1 MKKTLI
7 AAALVVVTVSLGQ
20 AADWPNW
27 RGPDHNGISQETDW
41 FEKWDSSGPERLWN
55 ASVGTGWLRSAGVFS
70 DFTLVMEF
78 RFLEAE
84 ANSGI
89 FVRTGPSSHDDEN
102 GWPNNGYQVQ
112 CMDTITGRAPLAT
125 MIPYGAPPFE
135 HQSDLAALAK
145 AYKPL
150 GEWQTYEITCAG
162 KTLEVKLNGKR
173 ITTATSIMNRQGH
186 IGIQAE
192 HGLLEFRKID
202 LKPMPQS
209 QQ

>member
-1 MKKTLI
+1 MNKLLI
-7 AAALVVVTVSLGQ
+7 ASIIVTLFVGCATNVAPKSGALFNGANLDNWVIENDGQ
-20 AADWPNW
+20 
-27 RGPDHNGISQETDW
+27 
-41 FEKWDSSGPERLWN
+41 F
-55 ASVGTGWLRSAGVFS
+55 SVEDGVLKVNHGTGWLRSAGVFS

-89 FVRTGPSSHDDEN
+89 FVRTGPTSHDDEN

-150 GEWQTYEITCAG
+150 GQWQTYEITCISE
-162 KTLEVKLNGKR
+162 TLEVKLNGKR
-173 ITTATSIMNRQGH
+173 ITTATNIKNLKGH

-202 LKPMPQS
+202 IMENASK
-209 QQ
+209 

>member
-1 MKKTLI
+1 MNKLLI
-7 AAALVVVTVSLGQ
+7 APIIVTLFVGCATNVAPKSVGLFNGANLDNWVIENDGQ
-20 AADWPNW
+20 
-27 RGPDHNGISQETDW
+27 
-41 FEKWDSSGPERLWN
+41 F
-55 ASVGTGWLRSAGVFS
+55 SVEDGVLKVNHGTGWLRSAGVFS

-89 FVRTGPSSHDDEN
+89 FVRTGPTSHDDEN

-150 GEWQTYEITCAG
+150 GQWQTYEITCISE
-162 KTLEVKLNGKR
+162 TLEVKLNGKR
-173 ITTATSIMNRQGH
+173 ITTATNIKNLKGH

-202 LKPMPQS
+202 IMENASK
-209 QQ
+209 

>member
-1 MKKTLI
+1 MIASIAVTLF
-7 AAALVVVTVSLGQ
+7 AACTTIETPKNMALFNGTNLDNWVVENDGQ
-20 AADWPNW
+20 
-27 RGPDHNGISQETDW
+27 
-41 FEKWDSSGPERLWN
+41 F
-55 ASVGTGWLRSAGVFS
+55 SVEDGVLKVNRGTGWLRSAGVFS

-89 FVRTGPSSHDDEN
+89 FVRTGPTSHDDEN

-150 GEWQTYEITCAG
+150 GQWQTYEITCVSE
-162 KTLEVKLNGKR
+162 TLEVKLNGKR
-173 ITTATSIMNRQGH
+173 ITTATNIKNLKGH

-202 LKPMPQS
+202 IMENASK
-209 QQ
+209 

>member
-1 MKKTLI
+1 MNKLLI
-7 AAALVVVTVSLGQ
+7 ASIIVTLFVGCATNVAPKSGALFNGANLDNWVIENDGQ
-20 AADWPNW
+20 
-27 RGPDHNGISQETDW
+27 
-41 FEKWDSSGPERLWN
+41 F
-55 ASVGTGWLRSAGVFS
+55 SVEDGVLKVNHGTGWLRSAGVFS

-89 FVRTGPSSHDDEN
+89 FVRTGPTSHDDEN

-150 GEWQTYEITCAG
+150 GQWQTYEITCVSE
-162 KTLEVKLNGKR
+162 TLEVKLNGKR
-173 ITTATSIMNRQGH
+173 ITTATNIKNLKGH

-202 LKPMPQS
+202 IMENASK
-209 QQ
+209 

>member
-1 MKKTLI
+1 MKKLLITCIMVTLSAGCATTNGPTKI
-7 AAALVVVTVSLGQ
+7 VALFNGTNLENWVIENGGQ
-20 AADWPNW
+20 
-27 RGPDHNGISQETDW
+27 
-41 FEKWDSSGPERLWN
+41 F
-55 ASVGTGWLRSAGVFS
+55 SVQDGVLKVNRGTGWLRSTEVYA

-89 FVRTGPSSHDDEN
+89 FVRTGPTSHNDEN

-135 HQSDLAALAK
+135 SKSDLAALAK

-150 GEWQTYEITCAG
+150 GQWQTYEITCIG
-162 KTLEVKLNGKR
+162 ETMVVKLNGTQ
-173 ITTATSIMNRQGH
+173 ITTATSIKNREGH

-192 HGLLEFRKID
+192 HGLLDFRKIEVTD
-202 LKPMPQS
+202 L
-209 QQ
+209 

>member
-1 MKKTLI
+1 MNKLLI
-7 AAALVVVTVSLGQ
+7 ASAIFALLAGCTTTNNPPKSISLFNGTNL
-20 AADWPNW
+20 DNW
-27 RGPDHNGISQETDW
+27 VIENDAQFSVQNGVL
-41 FEKWDSSGPERLWN
+41 KVNR
-55 ASVGTGWLRSAGVFS
+55 GTGWLRSAGVFAN
-70 DFTLVMEF
+70 FTLVMEF
-78 RFLEAE
+78 RFLETE

-89 FVRTGPSSHDDEN
+89 FVRTGPTSNNDEN

-112 CMDTITGRAPLAT
+112 CMDIITGKAPLAT

-162 KTLEVKLNGKR
+162 ETLEVKLNGKR

-202 LKPMPQS
+202 VIERGLK
-209 QQ
+209 